1 MIRVIWSYHFQKI
14 WRQICERLQTFRYL
28 MYDAC
33 PIIDYSGF
41 TWYFIDSFDSFF
53 YCIQQLW
60 LHWLVDAY
68 FWCCKW
74 PGKVTR
80 QKYPT
85 SDATVRLYWF
95 LSFSD
100 YGLSCKQ
107 RAIRLND
114 YFFAFYTKRLY
125 RCQRGKCF
133 EFVHHYCVKESSLVL
148 FHLCKLGNSFCAFQI
163 LLHQEWFRSQ
173 RVGCLLSMIIH
184 STQSK
189 DSKVFCYQIMWIISH
204 LQQIGRLYR
213 IL

>member
-1 MIRVIWSYHFQKI
+1 MVFH
-14 WRQICERLQTFRYL
+14 RQFRFFLLLHSATLTALTCRCILLVLQ
-28 MYDAC
+28 
-33 PIIDYSGF
+33 
-41 TWYFIDSFDSFF
+41 
-53 YCIQQLW
+53 
-60 LHWLVDAY
+60 
-68 FWCCKW
+68 
-74 PGKVTR
+74 VTR
-80 QKYPT
+80 Q
-85 SDATVRLYWF
+85 SDQAKIPNKWRNCSIILIPV
-95 LSFSD
+95 FSRIT
-100 YGLSCKQ
+100 GSLAN

-125 RCQRGKCF
+125 RCQKCF
-133 EFVHHYCVKESSLVL
+133 EFVHLYCVKESSLVL